1 MFQLHSVSHI
11 SPAIRNNEEKRIH
24 TAGKMKGF
32 SEARNQAQQALE
44 QKGQSKMAAEREKKK
59 KKTRERKEEQER
71 KMKERGQTKIKK
83 QR

>member
-44 QKGQSKMAAEREKKK
+44 QKGQSKMAAERKK

>member
-59 KKTRERKEEQER
+59 KKKQG
-71 KMKERGQTKIKK
+71 KERRSKK
-83 QR
+83 GK

>member
-59 KKTRERKEEQER
+59 KKQG
-71 KMKERGQTKIKK
+71 KERRSKK
-83 QR
+83 GK